1 MSIIIGLLTAIHILV
16 AVFLVFLVLM
26 QKSKDQGIGAAF
38 GGAAT
43 EAVFGGGTT
52 TALVRMTIWCACIF
66 LGCSLLLAILHARR
80 DAGASRSVLQRVV
93 EETPTAPVSQVPVL
107 PATPTASASPALPVE
122 TTPPAETPATPPA
135 NPPAQTPAP

>member
-1 MSIIIGLLTAIHILV
+1 MSIVIGLLTAIHILV
-16 AVFLVFLVLM
+16 AIFLVFLVLM

-43 EAVFGGGTT
+43 EAVFGAGTT

-80 DAGASRSVLQRVV
+80 DAGQSRSVLQRVV
-93 EETPTAPVSQVPVL
+93 EGTPAAPVSQVPVV
-107 PATPTASASPALPVE
+107 PSTPVAPVE
-122 TTPPAETPATPPA
+122 PAPPV
-135 NPPAQTPAP
+135 NPPATSPADTPAP